1 VSCAVDQNLNQ
12 DHHFGSKASESQPE
26 VLHGTVSGGSF
37 SSRSNAP
44 AGNGFGELSEKVRP
58 SPVFLGVLAA
68 FIGSGVW
75 AWFVEGRWPVRAFVV
90 SGWIVSLCLHEFGHA
105 ATAFVGGDRSVAS
118 KGYLT
123 LDPRK
128 YAHLGLSLALP
139 VLFLLIGGIGLPGG
153 AVWIN
158 RGAIR
163 SRKMMSLMSLAGP
176 FANFIVAAVLAI
188 PFVLG
193 FGAVQLI
200 DGFNIVSH
208 LSFFGALAFLA
219 VLQIGTGLLNLLPV
233 PGLDGFGAIEPHLPE
248 EILRSVAKV
257 RQFTTLFLLLIF
269 FNTNLGRYLW
279 MGADEIAGWMNVP
292 IGLSDWGQA
301 AFSFSR

>member
-1 VSCAVDQNLNQ
+1 VSCAVEIAHHQAQ
-12 DHHFGSKASESQPE
+12 DDE
-26 VLHGTVSGGSF
+26 VLIGTVQGNTASTSGGGARQPNSSSF
-37 SSRSNAP
+37 DQLTDR
-44 AGNGFGELSEKVRP
+44 VRP
-58 SPVFLGVLAA
+58 SPVFLGVLATFVA
-68 FIGSGVW
+68 SGVW
-75 AWFVEGRWPVRAFVV
+75 AWFVEGRWPVRAFVI

-105 ATAFVGGDRSVAS
+105 ATAFVGGDKSVAG

-139 VLFLLIGGIGLPGG
+139 VVFLLIGGIGLPGG

-163 SRKMMSLMSLAGP
+163 SRKMMSYMSLAGP
-176 FANFIVAAVLAI
+176 FANFIMAALLAI

-193 FGAVQLI
+193 FGAVQLVN
-200 DGFNIVSH
+200 GFNVVSH

-233 PGLDGFGAIEPHLPE
+233 PGLDGFGAIEPHLPAE
-248 EILRSVAKV
+248 VLRSVAKV

-279 MGADEIAGWMNVP
+279 QAADEIAGWMNIP

-301 AFSFSR
+301 AFSFNR